1 MVLLCPISTTSFVRK
16 RTVRKVN
23 TMQNEKIL
31 VVDDNPDILI
41 SARYLLER
49 HYKSVVTCEN
59 PDDIPALMN
68 KEHFDVILL
77 DMNFHPGQSDGKPG
91 MLWLEK
97 IKKIEPGA
105 VVVMI
110 TAHGSLNAAVE
121 AMKLGAADYVV
132 KPWDNQRLI
141 ATISTA
147 LKLRQSRDEATR
159 LRQSNR
165 VLSEVTGQQKQIIIG
180 SSPSMK
186 NLMSLVGRA
195 APTEANVLILGENGT
210 GKELVAR
217 EIHRQSKRNGQVF
230 IPVDL
235 GSISETLFESE
246 LFGYKKGAFTD
257 AKEDR
262 IGYIEAANG
271 GSLFLDEIG
280 NLPLH
285 LQVKMLSVLEKREVY
300 QVGSRTSAP
309 VDVRIIAATN
319 MSREDLSDP
328 KHFRQDL
335 LFRLN
340 TVEIS
345 MPPLRDRSGDIPDIV
360 NHFVAYYCNK
370 YAKPKKMIGPETMDL
385 LMRYQWPGN
394 VRALR
399 HAVERAVILSR
410 EDFLSRDDFQLDKQ
424 YLKSNGYRAPGSVS
438 PVSPPD
444 AGTEA
449 GPPKF
454 LDTSN
459 EKDLNLERIEYET
472 ILEALRKNRYVISK
486 AAKDLGLTRAA
497 LYRRMEKYG
506 I

>member
-1 MVLLCPISTTSFVRK
+1 
-16 RTVRKVN
+16 
-23 TMQNEKIL
+23 MQKEKIL

-49 HYKSVVTCEN
+49 HYESVLTCEN
-59 PDDIPALMN
+59 PEDIPALME
-68 KEHFDVILL
+68 KENFDVILL
-77 DMNFHPGQSDGKPG
+77 DMNFHPGESDGRTG

-97 IKKIEPGA
+97 IKKIDPES

-110 TAHGSLNAAVE
+110 TAHGSLNAAVS

-132 KPWDNQRLI
+132 KPWDNQRLL
-141 ATISTA
+141 ATISATLQ
-147 LKLRQSRDEATR
+147 LKQSRTEASR
-159 LRQSNR
+159 LRKSNR
-165 VLSEVTGQQKQIIIG
+165 VLSEVTGQQKQTIIG
-180 SSPSMK
+180 NSPVMK
-186 NLMSLVGRA
+186 NLLTLVGRA
-195 APTEANVLILGENGT
+195 APTDANVLILGENGT
-210 GKELVAR
+210 GKELIAR
-217 EIHRQSKRNGQVF
+217 EIHRQSTRKDQVF

-235 GSISETLFESE
+235 GSISGTLFESE
-246 LFGYKKGAFTD
+246 LFGHVKGAFTD

-262 IGYIEAANG
+262 IGYIQAADG

-280 NLPLH
+280 NIPLH
-285 LQVKMLSVLEKREVY
+285 LQVKLLSVLEKREVS
-300 QVGSRTSAP
+300 QVGSRTSSP

-319 MSREDLSDP
+319 MPKEELSDP

-340 TVEIS
+340 TVEINL
-345 MPPLRDRSGDIPDIV
+345 PPLRARPGDIPDIV
-360 NHFVAYYCNK
+360 NHYVTFYCNK
-370 YAKPKKMIGPETMDL
+370 YAKPNKKISPETMDL
-385 LMRYQWPGN
+385 LSQYQWPGN

-410 EDFLSRDDFQLDKQ
+410 EDFLNREDFQLESQ
-424 YLKSNGYRAPGSVS
+424 YLNSNNYIPPEPESSENDKASPADLSEGNSVS
-438 PVSPPD
+438 S
-444 AGTEA
+444 E
-449 GPPKF
+449 
-454 LDTSN
+454 N
-459 EKDLNLERIEYET
+459 DLNLEHLEYKT

>member
-1 MVLLCPISTTSFVRK
+1 MNR
-16 RTVRKVN
+16 
-23 TMQNEKIL
+23 EKIL

-49 HYKSVVTCEN
+49 HYQSVTTCEK
-59 PDDIPALMN
+59 PEDIPVLMG
-68 KEHFDVILL
+68 KENFDVILL
-77 DMNFHPGQSDGKPG
+77 DMNFHPGQSDGKMG
-91 MLWLEK
+91 MEWLEK
-97 IKKIEPGA
+97 IRGIDPEA

-132 KPWDNQRLI
+132 KPWDNQRLL

-147 LKLRQSRDEATR
+147 LKLRQSRDEAVR

-165 VLSEVTGQQKQIIIG
+165 VLSEAAGQKKATIVG
-180 SSPSMK
+180 TSPVMK
-186 NLMSLVGRA
+186 NLMSMVERA
-195 APTEANVLILGENGT
+195 APTDANVLILGENGT
-210 GKELVAR
+210 GKELIAR
-217 EIHRQSKRNGQVF
+217 EIHRQSKRNDQAF

-262 IGYIEAANG
+262 IGYIAAADG

-280 NLPLH
+280 NIPLH
-285 LQVKMLSVLEKREVY
+285 LQIKLLSVLEKREVSR
-300 QVGSRTSAP
+300 VGSRTSSP

-319 MSREDLSDP
+319 VPREELSNP
-328 KHFRQDL
+328 KLFRQDL

-340 TVEIS
+340 TVEINL
-345 MPPLRDRSGDIPDIV
+345 PPLRERSADIPDLV
-360 NHFVAYYCNK
+360 NHYVAYYCSK
-370 YAKPKKMIGPETMDL
+370 YSKAQKRIPSETMDL

-410 EDFLSRDDFQLDKQ
+410 EDFLAREDFQLENK
-424 YLKSNGYRAPGSVS
+424 YMGFGKNISPESVDDDDIETS
-438 PVSPPD
+438 R
-444 AGTEA
+444 GMTEDSSA
-449 GPPKF
+449 S
-454 LDTSN
+454 D
-459 EKDLNLERIEYET
+459 EKDLNLERLEYET
-472 ILEALRKNRYVISK
+472 ILEALRKNRYVISN

>member
-1 MVLLCPISTTSFVRK
+1 
-16 RTVRKVN
+16 
-23 TMQNEKIL
+23 MQNEKIL

-49 HYKSVVTCEN
+49 HYQSVFTCEN
-59 PDDIPALMN
+59 PEDIPALM
-68 KEHFDVILL
+68 KREHFDIILL
-77 DMNFHPGQSDGKPG
+77 DMNFHPGESDGKPG

-97 IKKIEPGA
+97 IRKIEPEA

-110 TAHGSLNAAVE
+110 TAHGSLNAAVD
-121 AMKLGAADYVV
+121 AMKLGATDYVV
-132 KPWDNQRLI
+132 KPWDNQRLL

-147 LKLRQSRDEATR
+147 LKLRQSRNEATR

-165 VLSEVTGQQKQIIIG
+165 VLSEVTGQQKQTIIG
-180 SSPSMK
+180 NSPPMK
-186 NLMSLVGRA
+186 KLMSLLGRA
-195 APTEANVLILGENGT
+195 APTEANVLVLGENGT
-210 GKELVAR
+210 GKELIAR
-217 EIHRQSKRNGQVF
+217 EIHRQSKRHDQVF

-246 LFGYKKGAFTD
+246 LFGHKKGAFTD

-262 IGYIEAANG
+262 VGYIEAANG

-285 LQVKMLSVLEKREVY
+285 LQVKLLSVLEKREVY
-300 QVGSRTSAP
+300 QVGSRTPAP

-319 MSREDLSDP
+319 MPREELSDP
-328 KHFRQDL
+328 KLFRQDL

-340 TVEIS
+340 TVEIK
-345 MPPLRDRSGDIPDIV
+345 MPPLRDRPGDIPDIV
-360 NHFVAYYCNK
+360 NHFVVYYCNK
-370 YAKPKKMIGPETMDL
+370 YAKPEKNISPETMDL
-385 LMRYQWPGN
+385 LVRYQWPGN

-399 HAVERAVILSR
+399 HAVERAVILSK
-410 EDFLSRDDFQLDKQ
+410 EDFLSGEDFQLDRQ
-424 YLKSNGYRAPGSVS
+424 YIVSNAPGAQESAS
-438 PVSPPD
+438 SGGAPN
-444 AGTEA
+444 AGTRDGASEY
-449 GPPKF
+449 P
-454 LDTSN
+454 DISN
-459 EKDLNLERIEYET
+459 EKDLNLERLEYET

>member
-1 MVLLCPISTTSFVRK
+1 MRK
-16 RTVRKVN
+16 RTFLRLN
-23 TMQNEKIL
+23 TMQKEKIL

-49 HYKSVVTCEN
+49 HYQSVFTREH
-59 PDDIPALMN
+59 PEDIPALMK
-68 KEHFDVILL
+68 KENFDVILL
-77 DMNFHPGQSDGKPG
+77 DMNFHPGQSDGRMGIK
-91 MLWLEK
+91 WLEK
-97 IKKIEPGA
+97 IKEIDPEA

-121 AMKLGAADYVV
+121 AMKLGAADYIV
-132 KPWDNQRLI
+132 KPWDNQRLL

-147 LKLRQSRDEATR
+147 LQLRQSRNEASR

-165 VLSEVTGQQKQIIIG
+165 VLSKVTGRQRQNIIG
-180 SSPSMK
+180 NSPSMK
-186 NLMSLVGRA
+186 NLLSLVGRA
-195 APTEANVLILGENGT
+195 APTDANVLILGENGT
-210 GKELVAR
+210 GKELIAR
-217 EIHRQSKRNGQVF
+217 EIHRQSKRSDQVF

-246 LFGYKKGAFTD
+246 LFGHKKGAFTD

-280 NLPLH
+280 NIPLH
-285 LQVKMLSVLEKREVY
+285 LQVKLLSVLEKREVS
-300 QVGSRTSAP
+300 QVGSSTSSP

-319 MSREDLSDP
+319 MPREELSDP

-340 TVEIS
+340 TVEINL
-345 MPPLRDRSGDIPDIV
+345 PPLRERPGDISDIV
-360 NHFVAYYCNK
+360 KHYVTHYCHK
-370 YAKPKKMIGPETMDL
+370 YGKPEKKINADTMDVL
-385 LMRYQWPGN
+385 VRYQWPGN

-399 HAVERAVILSR
+399 HAIERAVILSR
-410 EDFLSRDDFQLDKQ
+410 DDYLSREDFQLENQ
-424 YLKSNGYRAPGSVS
+424 YLNANKYTPPEPGFTADPLNDGTNINNSEQS
-438 PVSPPD
+438 GI
-444 AGTEA
+444 AGKE
-449 GPPKF
+449 
-454 LDTSN
+454 N
-459 EKDLNLERIEYET
+459 LNLERLEYNT
-472 ILEALRKNRYVISK
+472 ILEALRRNRYVISR

>member
-1 MVLLCPISTTSFVRK
+1 
-16 RTVRKVN
+16 
-23 TMQNEKIL
+23 MQKEKIL

-49 HYKSVVTCEN
+49 HYESVFTCEH
-59 PDDIPALMN
+59 PEDIPALMK
-68 KEHFDVILL
+68 KENFDVILL
-77 DMNFHPGQSDGKPG
+77 DMNFHPGQSDGEMG
-91 MLWLEK
+91 MQWLEK
-97 IKKIEPGA
+97 IKEIDPEA

-121 AMKLGAADYVV
+121 AMKLGAADYIV
-132 KPWDNQRLI
+132 KPWDNQRLL
-141 ATISTA
+141 ATISTT
-147 LKLRQSRDEATR
+147 LQLRQSRNEASR

-165 VLSEVTGQQKQIIIG
+165 VLSEVAGQQKQNIIG
-180 SSPSMK
+180 DSPTMK
-186 NLMSLVGRA
+186 NLLSLVGRA
-195 APTEANVLILGENGT
+195 APTDANVLILGENGT
-210 GKELVAR
+210 GKELIAR
-217 EIHRQSKRNGQVF
+217 EIHRQSKRKDQVF

-280 NLPLH
+280 NIPLQ
-285 LQVKMLSVLEKREVY
+285 LQVKLLSVLEKREVS
-300 QVGSRTSAP
+300 QVGSRTSSQ

-319 MSREDLSDP
+319 MPREELSDP

-340 TVEIS
+340 TVEINL
-345 MPPLRDRSGDIPDIV
+345 PPLRERPGDIPDIV
-360 NHFVAYYCNK
+360 NHYIPYYCNK
-370 YAKPKKMIGPETMDL
+370 YVKPKKKIKPEIMDL
-385 LMRYQWPGN
+385 LVRYQWPGN

-410 EDFLSRDDFQLDKQ
+410 KDYLSREDFQLENQ
-424 YLKSNGYRAPGSVS
+424 YLSSKEYMPPEPVLSEMGDDGLNMDKSEHSLLSG
-438 PVSPPD
+438 
-444 AGTEA
+444 
-449 GPPKF
+449 
-454 LDTSN
+454 
-459 EKDLNLERIEYET
+459 EKDLNLERLEYET
-472 ILEALRKNRYVISK
+472 ILEALRKNRYVISN

>member
-1 MVLLCPISTTSFVRK
+1 MMNK
-16 RTVRKVN
+16 
-23 TMQNEKIL
+23 EKIL

-49 HYKSVVTCEN
+49 HYQTVTTCED
-59 PDDIPALMN
+59 PEDIPDLMK
-68 KEHFDVILL
+68 KENFDVILL
-77 DMNFHPGQSDGKPG
+77 DMNFHPGESDGKMG
-91 MLWLEK
+91 MQWLEK
-97 IKKIEPGA
+97 IKSIDPEA

-132 KPWDNQRLI
+132 KPWDNQRLL
-141 ATISTA
+141 ATISA
-147 LKLRQSRDEATR
+147 SLQLRQSRNEASR
-159 LRQSNR
+159 LRKSNR
-165 VLSEVTGQQKQIIIG
+165 VLSEVTGQKRQNIIG
-180 SSPSMK
+180 SSPAMK
-186 NLMSLVGRA
+186 NLLSLVGRA
-195 APTEANVLILGENGT
+195 APTDANVLILGENGT
-210 GKELVAR
+210 GKELIAR
-217 EIHRQSKRNGQVF
+217 EIHRQSKRSDQVF

-246 LFGYKKGAFTD
+246 LFGHKKGAFTD

-280 NLPLH
+280 NIPLH
-285 LQVKMLSVLEKREVY
+285 LQVKLLSVLEKREVS
-300 QVGSRTSAP
+300 QVGSRTSSP

-319 MSREDLSDP
+319 MPREELGDP

-340 TVEIS
+340 TVEINL
-345 MPPLRDRSGDIPDIV
+345 PPLRERPGDIADIV
-360 NHFVAYYCNK
+360 NHYVTFYCNK
-370 YAKPKKMIGPETMDL
+370 YSKPEKQVSPETMDL
-385 LMRYQWPGN
+385 LARYQWPGN

-410 EDFLSRDDFQLDKQ
+410 EKYLIPEDFQLENQ
-424 YLKSNGYRAPGSVS
+424 YISSGKYVSSEPVPPEQKEGATDIDES
-438 PVSPPD
+438 PVSGVSD
-444 AGTEA
+444 
-449 GPPKF
+449 K
-454 LDTSN
+454 N
-459 EKDLNLERIEYET
+459 DLNLERLEYKT

>member
-1 MVLLCPISTTSFVRK
+1 MSDIVHSFCAIMNTLMTK
-16 RTVRKVN
+16 
-23 TMQNEKIL
+23 TMQKEKIL

-41 SARYLLER
+41 SASYLLER
-49 HYKSVVTCEN
+49 HYESVFTCEH
-59 PDDIPALMN
+59 PEDIPALMK
-68 KEHFDVILL
+68 KENFDVILL
-77 DMNFHPGQSDGKPG
+77 DMNFHPGQSDGEMG
-91 MLWLEK
+91 MQWLEK
-97 IKKIEPGA
+97 IKEIDPDA

-121 AMKLGAADYVV
+121 AMKLGAADYIV
-132 KPWDNQRLI
+132 KPWDNQRLL
-141 ATISTA
+141 ATISAT
-147 LKLRQSRDEATR
+147 LQLRQSRNEASR

-165 VLSEVTGQQKQIIIG
+165 VLSEVAGQQKQNIIG
-180 SSPSMK
+180 DSPAMK
-186 NLMSLVGRA
+186 NLLSLVGRA
-195 APTEANVLILGENGT
+195 APTDANVLILGENGT
-210 GKELVAR
+210 GKELIAR
-217 EIHRQSKRNGQVF
+217 EIHRQSKRKDQVF

-280 NLPLH
+280 NIPLQ
-285 LQVKMLSVLEKREVY
+285 LQVKLLSVLEKKEVS
-300 QVGSRTSAP
+300 QVGSRTSSQ

-319 MSREDLSDP
+319 MPREELSDP

-340 TVEIS
+340 TVEINL
-345 MPPLRDRSGDIPDIV
+345 PPLRERPGDIPDIV
-360 NHFVAYYCNK
+360 NHYIPYYCNK
-370 YAKPKKMIGPETMDL
+370 YAKPKKKIEPEIMGL
-385 LMRYQWPGN
+385 LVRYQWPGN

-410 EDFLSRDDFQLDKQ
+410 EDYLSREDFQLENQ
-424 YLKSNGYRAPGSVS
+424 YLSSKEYMPPEPVLSEMGDDGLNMDKSEHSLLSG
-438 PVSPPD
+438 
-444 AGTEA
+444 
-449 GPPKF
+449 
-454 LDTSN
+454 
-459 EKDLNLERIEYET
+459 EKDLNLERLEYET

>member
-1 MVLLCPISTTSFVRK
+1 M
-16 RTVRKVN
+16 
-23 TMQNEKIL
+23 MQKEKIL

-49 HYKSVVTCEN
+49 HYQSVFTCEK
-59 PDDIPALMN
+59 PEDVPGLMK
-68 KEHFDVILL
+68 KENFDVILL
-77 DMNFHPGQSDGKPG
+77 DMNFHPGQSDGVMG
-91 MLWLEK
+91 MQWLEK
-97 IKKIEPGA
+97 IKEIDPEA

-132 KPWDNQRLI
+132 KPWDNQRLL
-141 ATISTA
+141 ATISA
-147 LKLRQSRDEATR
+147 SLQLRKSRNEASR
-159 LRQSNR
+159 LRKSNR
-165 VLSEVTGQQKQIIIG
+165 VLSEVTGQKKQNIIG
-180 SSPSMK
+180 NSPAMK
-186 NLMSLVGRA
+186 NLLSLVGRA
-195 APTEANVLILGENGT
+195 APTDANVLILGENGT
-210 GKELVAR
+210 GKELIAR
-217 EIHRQSKRNGQVF
+217 EIHSQSKRKDQVF

-246 LFGYKKGAFTD
+246 LFGHKKGAFTD

-280 NLPLH
+280 NIPLH
-285 LQVKMLSVLEKREVY
+285 LQVKLLSVLEKREVS
-300 QVGSRTSAP
+300 QVGSSKSSP

-319 MSREDLSDP
+319 MPREELSDP
-328 KHFRQDL
+328 KHFRLDL

-340 TVEIS
+340 TVEINL
-345 MPPLRDRSGDIPDIV
+345 PPLRDRPGDITDIV
-360 NHFVAYYCNK
+360 NHYVTFYCNK
-370 YAKPKKMIGPETMDL
+370 YSKSEKMISPETMDL
-385 LMRYQWPGN
+385 LARYQWPGN

-410 EDFLSRDDFQLDKQ
+410 EKYLIPEDFQLENQ
-424 YLKSNGYRAPGSVS
+424 YISSEKYVS
-438 PVSPPD
+438 PEHVPTEKEEGVTDMDESEGSEVSD
-444 AGTEA
+444 E
-449 GPPKF
+449 
-454 LDTSN
+454 N
-459 EKDLNLERIEYET
+459 DLNLERLEYKT